1 MECTINFKEKLL
13 KIVLWDLETA
23 PLVVTSWGLFK
34 PYLSHDNI
42 LEDTSLICAAW
53 KDLEEKV
60 VHSVAINPADPRNDQ
75 RVVEELREALGE
87 ADVLVGHNGDKFD
100 LKTFNA
106 RLIFHGLKPLP
117 PIKTVDTLKVAR
129 KNFRFTS
136 NRLDYLGRF
145 LGVGRK
151 LHTDYSLWLDILLRG
166 DEKALAKMV
175 AYNKQDVLLLQKVY
189 NKLKPYMAN
198 HPNRRLCDGE
208 VCPIC
213 GVKDSLQKRGFRLTQ
228 LSKSQ
233 AYQCQVCGGWSKG
246 RSEERTDIA

>member
-1 MECTINFKEKLL
+1 M
-13 KIVLWDLETA
+13 KIVLWDIETA
-23 PLVVTSWGLFK
+23 PLIVTSWGLFK

-42 LEDTSLICAAW
+42 LEDTSLLCAAW
-53 KDLEEKV
+53 KELDEKP
-60 VHSVAINPADPRNDQ
+60 VHAVAIDPKEPRNDVE
-75 RVVEELREALGE
+75 VVSTLRDALAE

-100 LKTFNA
+100 LKTLNA
-106 RLIFHGLKPLP
+106 RIAYHDLKPLP

-129 KNFRFTS
+129 KHFRFTS
-136 NRLDYLGRF
+136 NRLDYLGKF

-151 LHTDYSLWLDILLRG
+151 IHTDYDLWLDILLRG
-166 DEKALAKMV
+166 DSKALDKMV

-189 NKLKPYMAN
+189 KKLRPHMTN

-213 GVKDSLQKRGFRLTQ
+213 GEDDCLQKRGFRLTQ

-246 RSEERTDIA
+246 RPEERTDIS